1 MTAIERASAG
11 LDRACLILAKLAL
24 GGMVLAVL
32 LQIVARYVFDY
43 PFIWT
48 EELARYLMVWA
59 GLLGATCAF
68 RRNLDPVIL
77 RVPADAARVR
87 IVITSIVLAAT
98 VLIFLGP
105 ILYHAFYGSNG
116 TLARGFLMRA
126 ANRTSP
132 GLGLNMA
139 LVSSIVP
146 ICCTILLI
154 HLAARVVKGPTEQDQ
169 E

>member
-1 MTAIERASAG
+1 MTMIVKASAG

-32 LQIVARYVFDY
+32 LQIVARYLFAH

-68 RRNLDPVIL
+68 HRNLDPVIL
-77 RVPADAARVR
+77 KVPADAARAR
-87 IVITSIVLAAT
+87 ILIAGAVLAAT
-98 VLIFLGP
+98 VLIFLLP
-105 ILYHAFYGSNG
+105 ILCHAFYGSNG

-126 ANRTSP
+126 ARRTSP

-154 HLAARVVKGPTEQDQ
+154 HLAARLVTGPTEQQ
-169 E
+169 TT